1 MRTIFILSI
10 YCFVGSISWAQI
22 NPSFSPIPSSF
33 GILSPN
39 PVIATDVVYDT
50 KDSTMQAFHLL
61 LPDTTGSYP
70 LVVYIHGGGFLAGSR
85 NLIYTSADVQLSA
98 KYFLEQGIA
107 FACIGYRLLPTS
119 GPIDTIGVKKCMG
132 DSKKALQFMRYYA
145 QDLHLNPQKFAVSG
159 GSAGAGTSLWL
170 ASRDNM
176 ADPNASNPVDQMSTR
191 VCAAFIRGS
200 QSTYDLYRWET
211 EIYHN
216 FDGQGN
222 HYTLDSMQALLGFDR
237 YANFYGGV
245 DSTYHILYDSAL
257 MQYRQ
262 DVDMLYHLSSDD
274 PPLYIFSNSQA
285 VHPSDDVMHHPFHSR
300 AIYNTAIN
308 ANIQEVKGDIAALNI
323 NNTFNETGNEFLA
336 RQLNNCSISTNI
348 NEVHSQ
354 KNVLVFPNPVV
365 NLLNIKLNEQLIS
378 RITLFNAAGQIIQAT
393 ENIQAHDFQL
403 STSNLPK
410 GMYCLQISTQNGERH
425 TQLLT
430 VLK

>member
-1 MRTIFILSI
+1 MMRK
-10 YCFVGSISWAQI
+10 
-22 NPSFSPIPSSF
+22 P
-33 GILSPN
+33 
-39 PVIATDVVYDT
+39 
-50 KDSTMQAFHLL
+50 
-61 LPDTTGSYP
+61 
-70 LVVYIHGGGFLAGSR
+70 
-85 NLIYTSADVQLSA
+85 
-98 KYFLEQGIA
+98 
-107 FACIGYRLLPTS
+107 
-119 GPIDTIGVKKCMG
+119 
-132 DSKKALQFMRYYA
+132 
-145 QDLHLNPQKFAVSG
+145 PQKFAVSG

-257 MQYRQ
+257 LQYRQ

-285 VHPSDDVMHHPFHSR
+285 VHPSDDLMHHPFHSR

-348 NEVHSQ
+348 NAVHSQ

-378 RITLFNAAGQIIQAT
+378 RITLFNAAGQLIQAT

-410 GMYCLQISTQNGERH
+410 GMYCIQISTQNGERH